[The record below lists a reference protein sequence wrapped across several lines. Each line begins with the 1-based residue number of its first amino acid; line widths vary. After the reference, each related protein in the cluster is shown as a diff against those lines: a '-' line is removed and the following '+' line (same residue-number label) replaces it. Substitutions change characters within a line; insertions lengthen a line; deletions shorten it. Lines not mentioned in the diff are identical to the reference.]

1 MSTEIDA
8 AREWLCEHG
17 DREQAEMATNHEVV
31 EMLDTT
37 YPGGKRRFRENLKE
51 GKLADG
57 PRPMFALVVV
67 VEGDSAEQAWRGVAD
82 LLEGDQATRYVGAPW
97 ESIPAGTVEFNT
109 DAIRLGMTIPCE
121 TPELRES
128 SGYTFVVRD
137 LTPAD

>member
-8 AREWLCEHG
+8 AREWLVEHG
-17 DREQAEMATNHEVV
+17 DREQVESATNHEVV

-37 YPGGKRRFRENLKE
+37 YPGGKRGFRANLKE

-57 PRPMFALVVV
+57 PRPMYALVVV
-67 VEGDSAEQAWRGVAD
+67 VEGDSPEQAWKGVAG

-109 DAIRLGMTIPCE
+109 DAIRLGMTIPAE
-121 TPELRES
+121 VPELRER
-128 SGYTFVVRD
+128 GEHAHVVRD